1 MLAAPPAR
9 QRSYA
14 GMLRHAAIL
23 QFESCSTP
31 PKILDALAEHGRRRG
46 VDPTH
51 REIAE
56 GGLSP
61 RFVRIRA
68 VPRFRRRRSL
78 EAVLEDALRHA
89 LGLEEVRRELG
100 EDGVVDVEVL

>member
-31 PKILDALAEHGRRRG
+31 PKILDALAERSLLGDELHETIGA
-46 VDPTH
+46 VDEAVHDLYETQGSDGFE
-51 REIAE
+51 RAILTNSAAW
-56 GGLSP
+56 
-61 RFVRIRA
+61 RA
-68 VPRFRRRRSL
+68 VRS
-78 EAVLEDALRHA
+78 AAAAALRALHA
-89 LGLEEVRRELG
+89 QRSDKKPRPS
-100 EDGVVDVEVL
+100 